1 MALPALLGAGARAV
15 GGSMIKAGGRAAAG
29 KILGRGRKK
38 QPGRLVPSGGEQG
51 GVGRGGAIVPRTK
64 MVSAKEIKSLQTGDT
79 VSPGKDP
86 LKSIY
91 SNVILIE
98 KILKGNNIAD
108 RDALKE
114 KKKNDKKADKA
125 AQEKK
130 LETKPPKID
139 KKKGEVMKLPETG
152 VFGWIK
158 NFIGNILMGYFAVRL
173 IKYLPQILDL
183 LKGLGRVVEFVTDVG
198 MFLVDGIASFINF
211 AYNVYDGTRNIFKSV
226 GLEGAFDGIMKAVEV
241 AITVLTFALGA
252 KSLGGF
258 GGGKGGT
265 AKTPKTRVRTK
276 PQEAFQAGRPKR
288 MQPPGTTSQG
298 AASRY
303 ARRYG
308 EGAAKRRFGQAA
320 GKKAAQQAAGKL
332 GVKGAARVL
341 GPLVKRIPVIG
352 GLIEFVLS
360 VVSGDS
366 VGKAAFRAVGSGL
379 GTWIGGALGSLI
391 PVPFVGTAIGAFVG
405 GAGGSELAGAMYD
418 AFFGGKE
425 KQPEPPEEPEA
436 KQSGGEVGR
445 GFQEET
451 VTQQK
456 KSIRKKPSFEK
467 IKPPSGGKIK
477 TGKKS
482 ENAWWDFLG
491 WAGTDGQDEMM
502 DLGPGGQMLANKVVN
517 LGNSFGEYPYFGP
530 ILSLAAKVILGETP
544 SEEEYKNVGYG
555 LNMLVGDGVQKGKVG
570 EGIRG
575 YEDGGIINDYYAM
588 ASIDVGRWAT
598 DTFKK
603 ELSTTLN
610 KNFNVMS
617 GSTAGP
623 GTRAG
628 ERDSA
633 TGALVPGTET
643 GMVTALGSGG
653 GSLKD
658 MSDQDFSDL
667 AFIVSH
673 EALRGTDDE
682 YAVAAAVLNRVA
694 DPRYPNTIMG
704 VGTAP
709 GQFEAVFSGKAYRD
723 DALAKQLKDNQGKI
737 VDALKKLDGRTDFKA
752 FSSMGEFMGDTDIM
766 FADNGNFYHYAE
778 QRGKTDPIPDNIP
791 QDWKKLLGESTGE
804 QFTASTPVSTP
815 SLPDTP
821 GDTDASSG
829 GDIKVSGSGIVNIGK
844 DLISKGF
851 SVAEHPDF
859 TKTPTASGG
868 AYTPGKGSVS
878 RVHKGRGHYE
888 GRAIDVTDWR
898 GSLEDSKARYRSVL
912 TSLQNNPAINMLIHD
927 SWGGMYAP
935 GQKQGPGAHG
945 HPTHMHIEVKDKGG
959 FIGKG
964 LFANLGGKEFVTDA
978 DSTAALGQVAP
989 GLQMA
994 LNQARDAKGVEGV
1007 LQQYASYEQGAQQTV
1022 VVQDPPQQMPE
1033 ESPQSSGGG
1042 MMAMSGG
1049 SSHDPFEF
1057 LDFQG

>member
-15 GGSMIKAGGRAAAG
+15 GGSMVKSGGRAVAG
-29 KILGRGRKK
+29 KVLGRGKK
-38 QPGRLVPSGGEQG
+38 TQPGRLIP
-51 GVGRGGAIVPRTK
+51 GRNVMDGSKGGAIIKPKVK

-114 KKKNDKKADKA
+114 QKKNDKKSDKA

-152 VFGWIK
+152 IFGFLK

-173 IKYLPQILDL
+173 IKYLPQIMEL

-425 KQPEPPEEPEA
+425 KQPEPEEPEA
-436 KQSGGEVGR
+436 KQSGGEVSR

-456 KSIRKKPSFEK
+456 KSIRKKPSFTK
-467 IKPPSGGKIK
+467 IKEPENEKTESGGLGGFLK
-477 TGKKS
+477 
-482 ENAWWDFLG
+482 FLG
-491 WAGTDGQDEMM
+491 TG
-502 DLGPGGQMLANKVVN
+502 LANIGFGGLTITNRVVD

-530 ILSLAAKVILGETP
+530 ILSLGSKVTLGETP
-544 SEEEYKNVGYG
+544 DEEEYKNVGYG
-555 LNMLVGDGVQKGKVG
+555 LNMLVG
-570 EGIRG
+570 EGISKG
-575 YEDGGIINDYYAM
+575 MMSDDISKWIT
-588 ASIDVGRWAT
+588 AS
-598 DTFKK
+598 FKK
-603 ELSTTLN
+603 ELSKTLN
-610 KNFNVMS
+610 KNFDVMKSDDKDKERESSVPSS
-617 GSTAGP
+617 GTSDTSSP
-623 GTRAG
+623 
-628 ERDSA
+628 SA
-633 TGALVPGTET
+633 A
-643 GMVTALGSGG
+643 VTSLGSGG

-658 MSDQDFSDL
+658 MGEQEFSDL

-723 DALAKQLKDNQGKI
+723 EALAKQLMDNQGKI
-737 VDALKKLDGRTDFKA
+737 IDALKKLDGRTDFKA
-752 FSSMGEFMGDTDIM
+752 FSSMGGFMGETDIM

-778 QRGKTDPIPDNIP
+778 QQAKSDPIPNNIS
-791 QDWKKLLGESTGE
+791 QDWKKLLGENSSEEVKIASSEAHPEPKRSHAGTKLSNRE
-804 QFTASTPVSTP
+804 QMLKILPGQSLLDENTSKALGATNLARFNAASTPQAIQNIAGQIAGVS
-815 SLPDTP
+815 D
-821 GDTDASSG
+821 
-829 GDIKVSGSGIVNIGK
+829 
-844 DLISKGF
+844 
-851 SVAEHPDF
+851 
-859 TKTPTASGG
+859 
-868 AYTPGKGSVS
+868 
-878 RVHKGRGHYE
+878 
-888 GRAIDVTDWR
+888 
-898 GSLEDSKARYRSVL
+898 
-912 TSLQNNPAINMLIHD
+912 
-927 SWGGMYAP
+927 YAP
-935 GQKQGPGAHG
+935 
-945 HPTHMHIEVKDKGG
+945 
-959 FIGKG
+959 
-964 LFANLGGKEFVTDA
+964 
-978 DSTAALGQVAP
+978 
-989 GLQMA
+989 
-994 LNQARDAKGVEGV
+994 
-1007 LQQYASYEQGAQQTV
+1007 YEQGAQQTV

-1049 SSHDPFEF
+1049 SKHDPFEF

>member
-1 MALPALLGAGARAV
+1 MALPALLVAGARAV
-15 GGSMIKAGGRAAAG
+15 GGSMIKSGGRAVAS
-29 KILGRGRKK
+29 KVLGRERKK
-38 QPGRLVPSGGEQG
+38 KTQPARIIPRRDVMDGGK
-51 GVGRGGAIVPRTK
+51 GGAIIKPNVK
-64 MVSAKEIKSLQTGDT
+64 MVSAKEIKALQTGDT

-114 KKKNDKKADKA
+114 QKKNDEKSDKA

-130 LETKPPKID
+130 LETKPSKID

-152 VFGWIK
+152 IFGFLK

-211 AYNVYDGTRNIFKSV
+211 AYNVYDGTRNIMKGI
-226 GLEGAFDGIMKAVEV
+226 GLEGAFDAIMKAVEV

-265 AKTPKTRVRTK
+265 SKTPKTRVRTK

-320 GKKAAQQAAGKL
+320 GKRAAQQAAGKL

-366 VGKAAFRAVGSGL
+366 LGKAAFRAVGSGL

-405 GAGGSELAGAMYD
+405 GAGGAELAGAMYD

-425 KQPEPPEEPEA
+425 EQPEPEEPEA
-436 KQSGGEVGR
+436 KQRGGQVDR

-451 VTQQK
+451 ITQQRK
-456 KSIRKKPSFEK
+456 AIRKKPSFTK
-467 IKPPSGGKIK
+467 IKEPKEEETESGLGGLLK
-477 TGKKS
+477 
-482 ENAWWDFLG
+482 FLG
-491 WAGTDGQDEMM
+491 TGITNIGTDG
-502 DLGPGGQMLANKVVN
+502 LTITNRVVD

-530 ILSLAAKVILGETP
+530 ILSLGSKVTLGETP
-544 SEEEYKNVGYG
+544 DEEEYKNVGYG
-555 LNMLVGDGVQKGKVG
+555 LNMLVG
-570 EGIRG
+570 EGISKG
-575 YEDGGIINDYYAM
+575 MTSDDISKWVTA
-588 ASIDVGRWAT
+588 A
-598 DTFKK
+598 FKK
-603 ELSTTLN
+603 ELSKTLN
-610 KNFNVMS
+610 KNFDVMKYDEDKDKKRESSVPSS
-617 GSTAGP
+617 GTSDTP
-623 GTRAG
+623 PP
-628 ERDSA
+628 SA
-633 TGALVPGTET
+633 A
-643 GMVTALGSGG
+643 VTSLGSGG

-658 MSDQDFSDL
+658 MGEQEFSDL

-723 DALAKQLKDNQGKI
+723 EALAKQLMDNQGMI
-737 VDALKKLDGRTDFKA
+737 IDALKKLNGRTDFKA
-752 FSSMGEFMGDTDIM
+752 FSSMGQFMGDTDIM

-778 QRGKTDPIPDNIP
+778 QKSKSDPIPNNVP
-791 QDWKKLLGESTGE
+791 QDWKKLLGENSSEEVMIASGE
-804 QFTASTPVSTP
+804 AHPEPKRSHAGTKLSSREQMLKILPGQSLLDENTSKALGATNLARFNAASTPQAIQNIAGQIAGVS
-815 SLPDTP
+815 D
-821 GDTDASSG
+821 
-829 GDIKVSGSGIVNIGK
+829 
-844 DLISKGF
+844 
-851 SVAEHPDF
+851 
-859 TKTPTASGG
+859 
-868 AYTPGKGSVS
+868 
-878 RVHKGRGHYE
+878 
-888 GRAIDVTDWR
+888 
-898 GSLEDSKARYRSVL
+898 
-912 TSLQNNPAINMLIHD
+912 
-927 SWGGMYAP
+927 YAP
-935 GQKQGPGAHG
+935 
-945 HPTHMHIEVKDKGG
+945 
-959 FIGKG
+959 
-964 LFANLGGKEFVTDA
+964 
-978 DSTAALGQVAP
+978 
-989 GLQMA
+989 
-994 LNQARDAKGVEGV
+994 
-1007 LQQYASYEQGAQQTV
+1007 YEQGAQQTV

-1033 ESPQSSGGG
+1033 ESPRSSGDS
-1042 MMAMSGG
+1042 MMAMSGAPR
-1049 SSHDPFEF
+1049 HDPFEF

>member
-1 MALPALLGAGARAV
+1 MD
-15 GGSMIKAGGRAAAG
+15 GGK
-29 KILGRGRKK
+29 
-38 QPGRLVPSGGEQG
+38 
-51 GVGRGGAIVPRTK
+51 GGAIIKPNVK
-64 MVSAKEIKSLQTGDT
+64 MVSAKEIKALQTGDT

-114 KKKNDKKADKA
+114 KKKNDKKSDKA

-451 VTQQK
+451 LTQQK

-467 IKPPSGGKIK
+467 IKPP
-477 TGKKS
+477 
-482 ENAWWDFLG
+482 
-491 WAGTDGQDEMM
+491 
-502 DLGPGGQMLANKVVN
+502 
-517 LGNSFGEYPYFGP
+517 
-530 ILSLAAKVILGETP
+530 
-544 SEEEYKNVGYG
+544 
-555 LNMLVGDGVQKGKVG
+555 
-570 EGIRG
+570 
-575 YEDGGIINDYYAM
+575 
-588 ASIDVGRWAT
+588 
-598 DTFKK
+598 
-603 ELSTTLN
+603 
-610 KNFNVMS
+610 
-617 GSTAGP
+617 
-623 GTRAG
+623 
-628 ERDSA
+628 
-633 TGALVPGTET
+633 
-643 GMVTALGSGG
+643 
-653 GSLKD
+653 
-658 MSDQDFSDL
+658 
-667 AFIVSH
+667 
-673 EALRGTDDE
+673 
-682 YAVAAAVLNRVA
+682 
-694 DPRYPNTIMG
+694 
-704 VGTAP
+704 
-709 GQFEAVFSGKAYRD
+709 
-723 DALAKQLKDNQGKI
+723 
-737 VDALKKLDGRTDFKA
+737 
-752 FSSMGEFMGDTDIM
+752 
-766 FADNGNFYHYAE
+766 
-778 QRGKTDPIPDNIP
+778 
-791 QDWKKLLGESTGE
+791 
-804 QFTASTPVSTP
+804 
-815 SLPDTP
+815 
-821 GDTDASSG
+821 
-829 GDIKVSGSGIVNIGK
+829 
-844 DLISKGF
+844 
-851 SVAEHPDF
+851 
-859 TKTPTASGG
+859 
-868 AYTPGKGSVS
+868 
-878 RVHKGRGHYE
+878 
-888 GRAIDVTDWR
+888 
-898 GSLEDSKARYRSVL
+898 
-912 TSLQNNPAINMLIHD
+912 
-927 SWGGMYAP
+927 
-935 GQKQGPGAHG
+935 
-945 HPTHMHIEVKDKGG
+945 
-959 FIGKG
+959 
-964 LFANLGGKEFVTDA
+964 LGGKMRK
-978 DSTAALGQVAP
+978 LGRR
-989 GLQMA
+989 LRMH
-994 LNQARDAKGVEGV
+994 
-1007 LQQYASYEQGAQQTV
+1007 
-1022 VVQDPPQQMPE
+1022 
-1033 ESPQSSGGG
+1033 GGT
-1042 MMAMSGG
+1042 S
-1049 SSHDPFEF
+1049 
-1057 LDFQG
+1057 

>member
-1 MALPALLGAGARAV
+1 MALPALLVAGARAV
-15 GGSMIKAGGRAAAG
+15 GGSMIKSGGRAVAS
-29 KILGRGRKK
+29 KVLGREKKK
-38 QPGRLVPSGGEQG
+38 QTKPAKIIPGRDVMSGGK
-51 GVGRGGAIVPRTK
+51 GGAIIKPNVK
-64 MVSAKEIKSLQTGDT
+64 MVSAKEIKDLQTGDT

-173 IKYLPQILDL
+173 IKYLPQILEL

-405 GAGGSELAGAMYD
+405 GAGGAELAGAMYD

-425 KQPEPPEEPEA
+425 KQPESEEPEA

-451 VTQQK
+451 IIQQK
-456 KSIRKKPSFEK
+456 KSIRKKPSFTK
-467 IKPPSGGKIK
+467 IKEPKDEETESGLGGFLK
-477 TGKKS
+477 
-482 ENAWWDFLG
+482 FLG
-491 WAGTDGQDEMM
+491 TGLTNIGF
-502 DLGPGGQMLANKVVN
+502 GGLTITNRVVD

-530 ILSLAAKVILGETP
+530 ILSLGSKVTLGETP
-544 SEEEYKNVGYG
+544 DEEEYKNVGYG
-555 LNMLVGDGVQKGKVG
+555 LNMLVS
-570 EGIRG
+570 EGISKG
-575 YEDGGIINDYYAM
+575 MMSDDISKWVT
-588 ASIDVGRWAT
+588 AS
-598 DTFKK
+598 FKK
-603 ELSTTLN
+603 ELSKTLN
-610 KNFNVMS
+610 KNFDVMKS
-617 GSTAGP
+617 DNKDKKSSDPSPSPTKSSSTTSSSSSVEVTP
-623 GTRAG
+623 DT
-628 ERDSA
+628 A
-633 TGALVPGTET
+633 TGAIAASNLYTKIGANAEQWDVFRNSVALIESGGDYSVPGGSGMHYDGRYQMGAAAKTDGSRYTGVPDPGHSDDPNAQIRTAYRANKELQET
-643 GMVTALGSGG
+643 IFTGFTLANHTYLMRNETYKGSNIERKLQILGYAHNQGMGGAESWITTGVVGSDGFGTKGTKYTDLIAANFKSQKSGADLKLASGAIEIHPEPKRSHAGTKLSNREQMLKILPGQSLLDENTSKALGATN
-653 GSLKD
+653 
-658 MSDQDFSDL
+658 L
-667 AFIVSH
+667 ARFN
-673 EALRGTDDE
+673 A
-682 YAVAAAVLNRVA
+682 
-694 DPRYPNTIMG
+694 
-704 VGTAP
+704 
-709 GQFEAVFSGKAYRD
+709 
-723 DALAKQLKDNQGKI
+723 
-737 VDALKKLDGRTDFKA
+737 
-752 FSSMGEFMGDTDIM
+752 
-766 FADNGNFYHYAE
+766 
-778 QRGKTDPIPDNIP
+778 
-791 QDWKKLLGESTGE
+791 
-804 QFTASTPVSTP
+804 ASTPQAIQNIAGQIAGVS
-815 SLPDTP
+815 D
-821 GDTDASSG
+821 
-829 GDIKVSGSGIVNIGK
+829 
-844 DLISKGF
+844 
-851 SVAEHPDF
+851 
-859 TKTPTASGG
+859 
-868 AYTPGKGSVS
+868 
-878 RVHKGRGHYE
+878 
-888 GRAIDVTDWR
+888 
-898 GSLEDSKARYRSVL
+898 
-912 TSLQNNPAINMLIHD
+912 
-927 SWGGMYAP
+927 YAP
-935 GQKQGPGAHG
+935 
-945 HPTHMHIEVKDKGG
+945 
-959 FIGKG
+959 
-964 LFANLGGKEFVTDA
+964 
-978 DSTAALGQVAP
+978 
-989 GLQMA
+989 
-994 LNQARDAKGVEGV
+994 
-1007 LQQYASYEQGAQQTV
+1007 YEQGAQQTV
-1022 VVQDPPQQMPE
+1022 MVQDPPQQQMPE
-1033 ESPQSSGGG
+1033 SPSSSGGG
-1042 MMAMSGG
+1042 MMVAPGG

>member
-15 GGSMIKAGGRAAAG
+15 GGSMIKSGGRAVAS
-29 KILGRGRKK
+29 KVLGREKKK
-38 QPGRLVPSGGEQG
+38 QTKPAKIIPGRDVMDGGK
-51 GVGRGGAIVPRTK
+51 GGAIIKPNVK
-64 MVSAKEIKSLQTGDT
+64 MVSAKEIKALQTGDT

-114 KKKNDKKADKA
+114 KKKNDKKADKD

-451 VTQQK
+451 LTQQK
-456 KSIRKKPSFEK
+456 KAIRKKPSYSK
-467 IKPPSGGKIK
+467 IKAPEGGKIK
-477 TGKKS
+477 TGKKT
-482 ENAWWDFLG
+482 EKAWWDFLG
-491 WAGTDGQDEMM
+491 WAGTGGQDETM

-530 ILSLAAKVILGETP
+530 ILSLGAKVILGETP
-544 SEEEYKNVGYG
+544 NEEEYKNVGYG
-555 LNMLVGDGVQKGKVG
+555 LNMLVGDGVQKGKIG
-570 EGIRG
+570 EGTSG
-575 YEDGGIINDYYAM
+575 YEGGGMISNLRNM
-588 ASIDVGRWAT
+588 VGIDIGKWAT
-598 DTFKK
+598 DTFRK

-610 KNFNVMS
+610 KTFDVMKS
-617 GSTAGP
+617 DDKDKKSSDPSPSPTTSPSTSSVEVTP
-623 GTRAG
+623 DT
-628 ERDSA
+628 A
-633 TGALVPGTET
+633 TGAIAASNLYTKIGANAEQWDVFRNSVALIESGGDYSVPG
-643 GMVTALGSGG
+643 GSGMHYDG
-653 GSLKD
+653 RYQMG
-658 MSDQDFSDL
+658 
-667 AFIVSH
+667 
-673 EALRGTDDE
+673 
-682 YAVAAAVLNRVA
+682 AAAKTDGSRYAGVPDPGHSDDPNSQVRTSYRANKELQETIFTGFTLANHTYLMGNETYKGSNIERKLQILGYAHNQGMGGAENWITTGVVGSDGFGTKGTKYTDLIAANFKAQKSGADLKLASGAIEIHPEPKRSHAGTKLSNREQMLK
-694 DPRYPNTIMG
+694 IL
-704 VGTAP
+704 P
-709 GQFEAVFSGKAYRD
+709 GQSLLDENTSKAIG
-723 DALAKQLKDNQGKI
+723 ATNLARFN
-737 VDALKKLDGRTDFKA
+737 A
-752 FSSMGEFMGDTDIM
+752 
-766 FADNGNFYHYAE
+766 
-778 QRGKTDPIPDNIP
+778 
-791 QDWKKLLGESTGE
+791 
-804 QFTASTPVSTP
+804 ASTPQAIQNIAGQIAGVS
-815 SLPDTP
+815 D
-821 GDTDASSG
+821 
-829 GDIKVSGSGIVNIGK
+829 
-844 DLISKGF
+844 
-851 SVAEHPDF
+851 
-859 TKTPTASGG
+859 
-868 AYTPGKGSVS
+868 
-878 RVHKGRGHYE
+878 
-888 GRAIDVTDWR
+888 
-898 GSLEDSKARYRSVL
+898 
-912 TSLQNNPAINMLIHD
+912 
-927 SWGGMYAP
+927 YAP
-935 GQKQGPGAHG
+935 
-945 HPTHMHIEVKDKGG
+945 
-959 FIGKG
+959 
-964 LFANLGGKEFVTDA
+964 
-978 DSTAALGQVAP
+978 
-989 GLQMA
+989 
-994 LNQARDAKGVEGV
+994 
-1007 LQQYASYEQGAQQTV
+1007 YEQGAQQTV

>member
-15 GGSMIKAGGRAAAG
+15 GGSMVKAGGRAAAG

-51 GVGRGGAIVPRTK
+51 RVGRGGAIVPRTK
-64 MVSAKEIKSLQTGDT
+64 MVSAKEIKALQTGDT

-114 KKKNDKKADKA
+114 QKKNDKESDKA

-258 GGGKGGT
+258 GGRGGKGGT
-265 AKTPKTRVRTK
+265 AKTPQTRVRTK

-405 GAGGSELAGAMYD
+405 GAGGAELAGAMYD

-436 KQSGGEVGR
+436 KQSGGEVSR

-456 KSIRKKPSFEK
+456 KTIRKKPSFTK
-467 IKPPSGGKIK
+467 IKELESEETESGGLGEFLKSIGTGLAKI
-477 TGKKS
+477 G
-482 ENAWWDFLG
+482 F
-491 WAGTDGQDEMM
+491 
-502 DLGPGGQMLANKVVN
+502 GGLMITNRVVD

-530 ILSLAAKVILGETP
+530 ILSLGSKVTLGETP
-544 SEEEYKNVGYG
+544 DEEEYKNVGYG
-555 LNMLVGDGVQKGKVG
+555 LNMLVGDGISKGMMG
-570 EGIRG
+570 
-575 YEDGGIINDYYAM
+575 
-588 ASIDVGRWAT
+588 T
-598 DTFKK
+598 DISKWVTAAFKK
-603 ELSTTLN
+603 ELSKTLN
-610 KNFNVMS
+610 KNFDTMKSDDKDKDKKRESSVPSS
-617 GSTAGP
+617 GTSDTP
-623 GTRAG
+623 P
-628 ERDSA
+628 SA
-633 TGALVPGTET
+633 A
-643 GMVTALGSGG
+643 VTSLGSGG

-658 MSDQDFSDL
+658 MGEQEFSDL
-667 AFIVSH
+667 AFVVSH

-709 GQFEAVFSGKAYRD
+709 GQFEAVFTGKAYRD
-723 DALAKQLKDNQGKI
+723 EALAKQLMDNQGKI
-737 VDALKKLDGRTDFKA
+737 IDALKKLDGRTDFKA
-752 FSSMGEFMGDTDIM
+752 FSSMGGFMGETDIM

-778 QRGKTDPIPDNIP
+778 QRSKSDPIPNNIS
-791 QDWKKLLGESTGE
+791 QDWKKLLGENSSEDVKMASSEAHPEPKRSHAGTKLSNRE
-804 QFTASTPVSTP
+804 QMLKILPGQSLLDENTSKAIGATNLARFNAASTPQAIQNIAGQIAGVS
-815 SLPDTP
+815 D
-821 GDTDASSG
+821 
-829 GDIKVSGSGIVNIGK
+829 
-844 DLISKGF
+844 
-851 SVAEHPDF
+851 
-859 TKTPTASGG
+859 
-868 AYTPGKGSVS
+868 
-878 RVHKGRGHYE
+878 
-888 GRAIDVTDWR
+888 
-898 GSLEDSKARYRSVL
+898 
-912 TSLQNNPAINMLIHD
+912 
-927 SWGGMYAP
+927 YAP
-935 GQKQGPGAHG
+935 
-945 HPTHMHIEVKDKGG
+945 
-959 FIGKG
+959 
-964 LFANLGGKEFVTDA
+964 
-978 DSTAALGQVAP
+978 
-989 GLQMA
+989 
-994 LNQARDAKGVEGV
+994 
-1007 LQQYASYEQGAQQTV
+1007 YEQGAQQTV
-1022 VVQDPPQQMPE
+1022 MVQDPPQQMPE
-1033 ESPQSSGGG
+1033 ESSQSSGGG

>member
-1 MALPALLGAGARAV
+1 MDNG
-15 GGSMIKAGGRAAAG
+15 I
-29 KILGRGRKK
+29 
-38 QPGRLVPSGGEQG
+38 
-51 GVGRGGAIVPRTK
+51 GGAIIKPNVK
-64 MVSAKEIKSLQTGDT
+64 MVSAKEIKALQTGDT

-114 KKKNDKKADKA
+114 QKKNDKKADKA

-139 KKKGEVMKLPETG
+139 KKKGEVMKLPQTG

-173 IKYLPQILDL
+173 IKYLPQILEL

-425 KQPEPPEEPEA
+425 KQPEPEEPEA
-436 KQSGGEVGR
+436 KQSGGGVSG

-451 VTQQK
+451 LTQQK
-456 KSIRKKPSFEK
+456 KAVRKKPSFTKIQEPEDEK
-467 IKPPSGGKIK
+467 TESGLGGFLK
-477 TGKKS
+477 
-482 ENAWWDFLG
+482 FLG
-491 WAGTDGQDEMM
+491 TG
-502 DLGPGGQMLANKVVN
+502 LANIGFGGLTITNRVVD

-530 ILSLAAKVILGETP
+530 ILSLGSKVTLGETP
-544 SEEEYKNVGYG
+544 DEEEYKNVGYG
-555 LNMLVGDGVQKGKVG
+555 LNMLVG
-570 EGIRG
+570 EGISKG
-575 YEDGGIINDYYAM
+575 MMSDDISKWVTA
-588 ASIDVGRWAT
+588 A
-598 DTFKK
+598 FKK
-603 ELSTTLN
+603 ELSNTLN
-610 KNFNVMS
+610 KNFDVMKSDDKDKDKKRKSSVPSS
-617 GSTAGP
+617 GTSDTSP
-623 GTRAG
+623 
-628 ERDSA
+628 SA
-633 TGALVPGTET
+633 A
-643 GMVTALGSGG
+643 VTSLGSGG

-658 MSDQDFSDL
+658 MGEQEFSDL
-667 AFIVSH
+667 AFVVSH

-723 DALAKQLKDNQGKI
+723 EALAKQLMDNQGKI
-737 VDALKKLDGRTDFKA
+737 IDALKKLDGRTDFKA
-752 FSSMGEFMGDTDIM
+752 FSSMGQFMGETDIM

-778 QRGKTDPIPDNIP
+778 QQAKSDPIPNNVP
-791 QDWKKLLGESTGE
+791 QDWKKLLGENSSEEVKIASSEAHPEPKRSHAGTKLSNRE
-804 QFTASTPVSTP
+804 QMLKILPGQSLLDENTSKAIGATNLARFNAASTPQAIQNIAGQIAGVS
-815 SLPDTP
+815 D
-821 GDTDASSG
+821 
-829 GDIKVSGSGIVNIGK
+829 
-844 DLISKGF
+844 
-851 SVAEHPDF
+851 
-859 TKTPTASGG
+859 
-868 AYTPGKGSVS
+868 
-878 RVHKGRGHYE
+878 
-888 GRAIDVTDWR
+888 
-898 GSLEDSKARYRSVL
+898 
-912 TSLQNNPAINMLIHD
+912 
-927 SWGGMYAP
+927 YAP
-935 GQKQGPGAHG
+935 
-945 HPTHMHIEVKDKGG
+945 
-959 FIGKG
+959 
-964 LFANLGGKEFVTDA
+964 
-978 DSTAALGQVAP
+978 
-989 GLQMA
+989 
-994 LNQARDAKGVEGV
+994 
-1007 LQQYASYEQGAQQTV
+1007 YEQGAQQTV
-1022 VVQDPPQQMPE
+1022 VVQDPPQQIPE

>member
-139 KKKGEVMKLPETG
+139 KKKGEVMKLPQTG

-173 IKYLPQILDL
+173 IKYLPQIMDL

-477 TGKKS
+477 TGR
-482 ENAWWDFLG
+482 NLRMHG
-491 WAGTDGQDEMM
+491 GT
-502 DLGPGGQMLANKVVN
+502 
-517 LGNSFGEYPYFGP
+517 S
-530 ILSLAAKVILGETP
+530 
-544 SEEEYKNVGYG
+544 
-555 LNMLVGDGVQKGKVG
+555 
-570 EGIRG
+570 
-575 YEDGGIINDYYAM
+575 
-588 ASIDVGRWAT
+588 
-598 DTFKK
+598 
-603 ELSTTLN
+603 
-610 KNFNVMS
+610 
-617 GSTAGP
+617 
-623 GTRAG
+623 
-628 ERDSA
+628 
-633 TGALVPGTET
+633 
-643 GMVTALGSGG
+643 
-653 GSLKD
+653 
-658 MSDQDFSDL
+658 
-667 AFIVSH
+667 
-673 EALRGTDDE
+673 
-682 YAVAAAVLNRVA
+682 
-694 DPRYPNTIMG
+694 
-704 VGTAP
+704 
-709 GQFEAVFSGKAYRD
+709 
-723 DALAKQLKDNQGKI
+723 
-737 VDALKKLDGRTDFKA
+737 
-752 FSSMGEFMGDTDIM
+752 
-766 FADNGNFYHYAE
+766 
-778 QRGKTDPIPDNIP
+778 
-791 QDWKKLLGESTGE
+791 
-804 QFTASTPVSTP
+804 
-815 SLPDTP
+815 
-821 GDTDASSG
+821 
-829 GDIKVSGSGIVNIGK
+829 
-844 DLISKGF
+844 
-851 SVAEHPDF
+851 
-859 TKTPTASGG
+859 
-868 AYTPGKGSVS
+868 
-878 RVHKGRGHYE
+878 
-888 GRAIDVTDWR
+888 
-898 GSLEDSKARYRSVL
+898 
-912 TSLQNNPAINMLIHD
+912 
-927 SWGGMYAP
+927 
-935 GQKQGPGAHG
+935 
-945 HPTHMHIEVKDKGG
+945 
-959 FIGKG
+959 
-964 LFANLGGKEFVTDA
+964 
-978 DSTAALGQVAP
+978 
-989 GLQMA
+989 
-994 LNQARDAKGVEGV
+994 
-1007 LQQYASYEQGAQQTV
+1007 
-1022 VVQDPPQQMPE
+1022 
-1033 ESPQSSGGG
+1033 
-1042 MMAMSGG
+1042 
-1049 SSHDPFEF
+1049 
-1057 LDFQG
+1057 

>member
-15 GGSMIKAGGRAAAG
+15 GGSMIKSGGNAVAS
-29 KILGRGRKK
+29 KVLGRERKK
-38 QPGRLVPSGGEQG
+38 KTQPARIIPRRDVMDGGK
-51 GVGRGGAIVPRTK
+51 GGAIIKPNVK
-64 MVSAKEIKSLQTGDT
+64 MVSAKEIKALQTGDT

-114 KKKNDKKADKA
+114 QKKNDEKSDKA

-130 LETKPPKID
+130 LETKSPKID

-152 VFGWIK
+152 IFGFLK

-198 MFLVDGIASFINF
+198 IFLVDGIASFINF
-211 AYNVYDGTRNIFKSV
+211 AYNVYDGTRNIMKGI

-258 GGGKGGT
+258 GGGQGGA

-288 MQPPGTTSQG
+288 MQPSGTTSQG

-308 EGAAKRRFGQAA
+308 EGAARRRFGQAA
-320 GKKAAQQAAGKL
+320 GKRAAQQAAGKL

-366 VGKAAFRAVGSGL
+366 LGKAAFRAVGSGL

-405 GAGGSELAGAMYD
+405 GAGGAELAGAMYD

-425 KQPEPPEEPEA
+425 EQPEPEEPEA
-436 KQSGGEVGR
+436 KQRGGQVDR

-451 VTQQK
+451 ITQQRK
-456 KSIRKKPSFEK
+456 AIRKKPSFTK
-467 IKPPSGGKIK
+467 IKEPKNETESGLGGLLK
-477 TGKKS
+477 
-482 ENAWWDFLG
+482 FLG
-491 WAGTDGQDEMM
+491 TGITNIGTDG
-502 DLGPGGQMLANKVVN
+502 LTITNRVVD

-530 ILSLAAKVILGETP
+530 ILSLGSKVTLGETP
-544 SEEEYKNVGYG
+544 DEEEYKNVGYG
-555 LNMLVGDGVQKGKVG
+555 LNMLVG
-570 EGIRG
+570 EGISKG
-575 YEDGGIINDYYAM
+575 MTSDDISKWVTA
-588 ASIDVGRWAT
+588 A
-598 DTFKK
+598 FKK
-603 ELSTTLN
+603 ELSKTLN
-610 KNFNVMS
+610 KNFDVMKYDEDKDKKRESSVPSS
-617 GSTAGP
+617 GTSDTP
-623 GTRAG
+623 PP
-628 ERDSA
+628 SA
-633 TGALVPGTET
+633 E
-643 GMVTALGSGG
+643 VTSLGSGG

-658 MSDQDFSDL
+658 MGEQEFSDL

-723 DALAKQLKDNQGKI
+723 EALAKQLMDNQGMI
-737 VDALKKLDGRTDFKA
+737 IDALKKLNGRTDFKA
-752 FSSMGEFMGDTDIM
+752 FSSMGQFMGDTDIM

-778 QRGKTDPIPDNIP
+778 QKSKSDPIPNNVP
-791 QDWKKLLGESTGE
+791 QDWKKLLGENSSEEVMIASGE
-804 QFTASTPVSTP
+804 AHPEPKRSHAGTKLSSREQMLKILPGQSLLDENTSKALGATNLARFNAASTPQAIQNIAGQIAGVS
-815 SLPDTP
+815 D
-821 GDTDASSG
+821 
-829 GDIKVSGSGIVNIGK
+829 
-844 DLISKGF
+844 
-851 SVAEHPDF
+851 
-859 TKTPTASGG
+859 
-868 AYTPGKGSVS
+868 
-878 RVHKGRGHYE
+878 
-888 GRAIDVTDWR
+888 
-898 GSLEDSKARYRSVL
+898 
-912 TSLQNNPAINMLIHD
+912 
-927 SWGGMYAP
+927 YAP
-935 GQKQGPGAHG
+935 
-945 HPTHMHIEVKDKGG
+945 
-959 FIGKG
+959 
-964 LFANLGGKEFVTDA
+964 
-978 DSTAALGQVAP
+978 
-989 GLQMA
+989 
-994 LNQARDAKGVEGV
+994 
-1007 LQQYASYEQGAQQTV
+1007 YEQGAQQTV

-1033 ESPQSSGGG
+1033 ESPRSSGDS
-1042 MMAMSGG
+1042 MMAMSGAPR
-1049 SSHDPFEF
+1049 HDPFEF